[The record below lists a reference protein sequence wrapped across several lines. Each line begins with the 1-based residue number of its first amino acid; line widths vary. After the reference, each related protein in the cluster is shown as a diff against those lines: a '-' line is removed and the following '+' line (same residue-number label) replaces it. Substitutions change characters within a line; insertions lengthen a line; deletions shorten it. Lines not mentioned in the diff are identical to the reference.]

1 MVIIPQL
8 KHNQLEQV
16 DVPKASELFKK
27 LGFGTPE
34 GKYSGEEAMSPNE
47 SKIDQVAKVSK
58 EAFEA
63 PKDE

>member
-16 DVPKASELFKK
+16 DVPRASELYKK

-34 GKYSGEEAMSPNE
+34 GKYSGDEAMSPNE
-47 SKIDQVAKVSK
+47 SKIDQVSMVSK
-58 EAFEA
+58 EAFE
-63 PKDE
+63 PSKDE